1 LAMSMPMIVD
11 FIWILLFKWIY
22 HFDNSPRQ
30 SFCFIDEVGREAS
43 IPSDFVS
50 ILMGCG
56 SMFLAFHSLKA
67 TVEPNAFQVEEQSIV
82 NQINTLLKQRRVE

>member
-43 IPSDFVS
+43 IPSDLFF
-50 ILMGCG
+50 GCR
-56 SMFLAFHSLKA
+56 SR
-67 TVEPNAFQVEEQSIV
+67 
-82 NQINTLLKQRRVE
+82 QRAELRQ